1 MEHWH
6 RNEEGQGKR
15 TVKDGAFLDT
25 ELAHARSKAE
35 ERETDDVREERH
47 SGRSGDRSQV
57 CGCCAARTDV
67 Q

>member
-35 ERETDDVREERH
+35 ERETDDVREEGHDGGSRDNCVVLRELT
-47 SGRSGDRSQV
+47 S
-57 CGCCAARTDV
+57 T
-67 Q
+67 